1 MANLTK
7 NLIFRPFRLDQV
19 VREGEVDKIGELGF
33 CFLFQFLCM
42 LTSEKSLF
50 FSSESGATKSG
61 LGFCAEGLNAIMAK
75 TSIFGQNGR
84 PRSLICISN
93 DFDPLYWS
101 IRYPLLLSY

>member
-7 NLIFRPFRLDQV
+7 NLIFRPFHLDQV
-19 VREGEVDKIGELGF
+19 VCEGEVNKIGELGF
-33 CFLFQFLCM
+33 CVFFSVPM
-42 LTSEKSLF
+42 HVNIREKPI
-50 FSSESGATKSG
+50 FSSESEATKSG
-61 LGFCAEGLNAIMAK
+61 LGLSAIMAK
-75 TSIFGQNGR
+75 TSIFGQNGW